1 MCAISPQ
8 KEERTGSVQQNGG
21 NMEYQIDK
29 EKGIANIGNLDRL
42 KEVFARAKRGEHLTL
57 GFLGGSIT
65 QGSLSSTPKTCY
77 AYRVYEWWC
86 ETFPQAEFTYLNA
99 GIGGTTSQFGVAR
112 AETDL
117 LAGKPDFVIIEFS
130 VNDESTEHFM
140 ETYEGLVRRVCGAEF
155 SPAVLLVHNVYYH
168 NGGNAQPVHGR
179 VGRHYGLPAVSMQS
193 AIFPEVVSGRIENRA
208 ITPDDLHPNDAG
220 HALVA
225 SVITYFLEKVRIGA
239 LDAAGQAAE
248 RRVTEQR
255 AAKSPVAEA
264 DDRAAEDKAA
274 GLPAPLTANAYE
286 HSVRYR
292 NSYAP
297 DMAGKEQPELCGF
310 AEDTAPQDGI
320 TDCFKYGW
328 TASHVGDAITFHVEG
343 SCIAV
348 QYRKS
353 VKLPAPVAEVVVD
366 GDTEHAFRLDANF
379 DETWGDKLEL
389 DTVMEHGKAGLHE
402 VAIRLVETH
411 EEDAVPF
418 YLVSVIGS

>member
-1 MCAISPQ
+1 
-8 KEERTGSVQQNGG
+8 
-21 NMEYQIDK
+21 MEFQIDR

-42 KEVFARAKRGEHLTL
+42 KEVFARAMRGEHLTL

-86 ETFPQAEFTYLNA
+86 ETFPKAEFTYLNA

-140 ETYEGLVRRVCGAEF
+140 ETYEGLVRKVYGADF

-193 AIFPEVVSGRIENRA
+193 AIFPEVVSGRMENRA

-225 SVITYFLEKVRIGA
+225 SVITYFLEKAHAGKLDAHADEGTTEAAVQAPDAAMGTAGCPAEAAVQAAGIGA
-239 LDAAGQAAE
+239 QDTGM
-248 RRVTEQR
+248 
-255 AAKSPVAEA
+255 
-264 DDRAAEDKAA
+264 
-274 GLPAPLTANAYE
+274 LPAPLTANAYE
-286 HSVRYR
+286 HSVRCR
-292 NSYAP
+292 NSCAP
-297 DMAGKEQPELCGF
+297 DMAGKKQPQLCGF
-310 AEDTAPQDGI
+310 AEDKTPQDGI

-418 YLVSVIGS
+418 YLVSVIVS

>member
-1 MCAISPQ
+1 
-8 KEERTGSVQQNGG
+8 
-21 NMEYQIDK
+21 MEYQIDR
-29 EKGIANIGNLDRL
+29 EKGIVNVGNLERL
-42 KEVFARAKRGEHLTL
+42 KKVFARAERGERMTL

-65 QGSLSSTPKTCY
+65 QGSLSSTPQTCY
-77 AYRVYEWWC
+77 AYLVYQWWC
-86 ETFPQAEFTYLNA
+86 EKFPQAEFTYLNA

-112 AETDL
+112 AKTDL

-140 ETYEGLVRRVCGAEF
+140 ETYEGLVRKVYGADF

-168 NGGNAQPVHGR
+168 NGGNAQLMHGR
-179 VGRHYGLPAVSMQS
+179 IGRHYGLPAVSMQS

-225 SVITYFLEKVRIGA
+225 SVITYFLEKA
-239 LDAAGQAAE
+239 Q
-248 RRVTEQR
+248 
-255 AAKSPVAEA
+255 
-264 DDRAAEDKAA
+264 AEDVKAGDTGA
-274 GLPAPLTANAYE
+274 LPAPITANAYE

-297 DMAGKEQPELCGF
+297 DMAGVEQPKLSGF
-310 AEDTAPQDGI
+310 AEDASPQKDI

-328 TASHVGDAITFHVEG
+328 TASHVGDAITFQVEG

-353 VKLPAPVAEVVVD
+353 VKLPAPVAEVIVD
-366 GDTEHAFRLDANF
+366 KDTEHTLRLDANF

-389 DTVMEHGKAGLHE
+389 DTVMEHGAAGRHE
-402 VAIRLVETH
+402 VTIRLTETH

>member
-1 MCAISPQ
+1 
-8 KEERTGSVQQNGG
+8 
-21 NMEYQIDK
+21 MEYQIDR
-29 EKGIANIGNLDRL
+29 EKGIVNVGNLERL
-42 KEVFARAKRGEHLTL
+42 KKVFARAERGERMTL

-65 QGSLSSTPKTCY
+65 QGSLSSTPQTCY
-77 AYRVYEWWC
+77 AYLVYQWWC
-86 ETFPQAEFTYLNA
+86 EKFPQAEFTYLNA

-112 AETDL
+112 AKTDL

-140 ETYEGLVRRVCGAEF
+140 ETYEGLVRKVYGADF

-168 NGGNAQPVHGR
+168 NGGNAQLMHGR
-179 VGRHYGLPAVSMQS
+179 IGRHYGLPAVSMQS

-225 SVITYFLEKVRIGA
+225 SVITCFLEKVRAGELDACADGGIADDPAGAAVQAADDPAGASVQAADTMA
-239 LDAAGQAAE
+239 LDTGA
-248 RRVTEQR
+248 
-255 AAKSPVAEA
+255 
-264 DDRAAEDKAA
+264 
-274 GLPAPLTANAYE
+274 LPAPLTANAYE
-286 HSVRYR
+286 QSVRYR

-297 DMAGKEQPELCGF
+297 DMAGVEQPKLSGF
-310 AEDTAPQDGI
+310 AEDASPQKDI

-328 TASHVGDAITFHVEG
+328 TASHVGDAITFQVEG

-353 VKLPAPVAEVVVD
+353 VKLPAPVAEVIVD
-366 GDTEHAFRLDANF
+366 KDTEHTLRLDANF

-389 DTVMEHGKAGLHE
+389 DTVMEHGAAGRHE
-402 VAIRLVETH
+402 VTIRLTETH